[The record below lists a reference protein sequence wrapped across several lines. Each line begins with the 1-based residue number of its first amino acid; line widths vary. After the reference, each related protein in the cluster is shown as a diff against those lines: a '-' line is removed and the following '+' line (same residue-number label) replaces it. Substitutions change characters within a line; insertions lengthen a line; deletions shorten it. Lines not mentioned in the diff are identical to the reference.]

1 MRIQSARRTGRA
13 PAPSG
18 SDVRYVGGYARGG
31 GSSGSNAG
39 PRGAAKETAAMR
51 ARVVIRVAAETGL
64 TASAEPHETMLV
76 HPAGANGE
84 WQGAWPSE
92 RCDGE

>member
-1 MRIQSARRTGRA
+1 
-13 PAPSG
+13 
-18 SDVRYVGGYARGG
+18 
-31 GSSGSNAG
+31 
-39 PRGAAKETAAMR
+39 MR